1 MLKYPFKIIRV
12 IKSRRMN
19 YVGNAQHMGEIRIP
33 SKILVR
39 TCKKKRHAGIP
50 RCRSEI
56 NIKLDLEETDCDD
69 AD

>member
-1 MLKYPFKIIRV
+1 M
-12 IKSRRMN
+12 S

-39 TCKKKRHAGIP
+39 TCKKKRHTGIP

-56 NIKLDLEETDCDD
+56 NIKLDLEERL
-69 AD
+69 